1 MIRIAVFDNND
12 VNAIILDCMA
22 DRFDFQALI
31 DLIAKRFNMEIAA
44 LTIDGHP
51 LFRTEGFDLTDSRRF
66 IRLSESDNNFLSP
79 SEKEELPVGAII
91 YSDELPFGTVLV
103 KYSDESLLPAAS
115 AIAESLA
122 KVYQYSYNL
131 REQEQIFPFANQI
144 LAHFLLSDTFMPNA
158 TNTALDELT
167 DGSFSM
173 VRSHPCYAV
182 VEFRCASSDRTG
194 LPSGAVSDISKYI
207 PNSYCIKKEN
217 TLLSFLYSLD
227 SKDARENKV
236 VCSALDSFCRNFAL
250 NCAVS
255 SVFSDFES
263 RSSAVRQASLL
274 ISHFDHFKEKES
286 IIFAAEH
293 HKELILFGALQVSDP
308 GIFSQS
314 DIERLAE
321 YDRMNGT
328 EYLSTFESYLLS
340 AGHFTKASKMLFL
353 DRGTLKY
360 RMNKIRELL
369 SCDPDDPKTAERLL
383 LAISIRK
390 IINSSTK
397 Q

>member
-1 MIRIAVFDNND
+1 
-12 VNAIILDCMA
+12 MA
-22 DRFDFQALI
+22 DRFDYQALI
-31 DLIAKRFNMEIAA
+31 DLIAKRFNVEIAA

-51 LFRTEGFDLTDSRRF
+51 LFRTGGFDFTDSRRF
-66 IRLSESDNNFLSP
+66 IRLSDADNIVQSP
-79 SEKEELPVGAII
+79 GEKGELPVGAII

-103 KYSDESLLPAAS
+103 KYSNESLLPAAS

-158 TNTALDELT
+158 SNTALDELT
-167 DGSFSM
+167 NGSFSE
-173 VRSHPCYAV
+173 VKSCPGYAV
-182 VEFRCASSDRTG
+182 AEFRCSSRDRTG
-194 LPSGAVSDISKYI
+194 LPSGAVSDIPKYI

-217 TLLSFLYSLD
+217 TLLTFIYSLD
-227 SKDARENKV
+227 FTDARENKV
-236 VCSALDSFCRNFAL
+236 VCSALDSFCRNFGL
-250 NCAVS
+250 KCAVS
-255 SVFSDFES
+255 SVFTDLES
-263 RSSAVRQASLL
+263 RSSAVRKASLL

-286 IIFAAEH
+286 IIFAEEH
-293 HKELILFGALQVSDP
+293 HKELIIFGALQVSDP

-321 YDRMNGT
+321 YDRINGT
-328 EYLSTFESYLLS
+328 DYLATFESYLLS

-383 LAISIRK
+383 LALNIRK
-390 IINSSTK
+390 IINSSK